1 MLPKKYLV
9 GAKKVLREMICNN
22 KHLSELNKHNVRV
35 VQIFNDVGD
44 FS

>member
-1 MLPKKYLV
+1 
-9 GAKKVLREMICNN
+9 MICNN

-44 FS
+44 FSKIKDKVKK